1 MKTIAELQARLRQL
15 EAEIAE
21 TQKRLPA
28 HSVKPP
34 VMIDL
39 LALED
44 EYDDIM
50 KQIAVL
56 KSARRDSSEGQ
67 KA

>member
-1 MKTIAELQARLRQL
+1 MKTL
-15 EAEIAE
+15 EALEKRRRELEQEIKE
-21 TQKRLPA
+21 TKKRLPA

-50 KQIAVL
+50 KQIENIKKNV
-56 KSARRDSSEGQ
+56 ENG
-67 KA
+67 

>member
-1 MKTIAELQARLRQL
+1 MTTLEELRKKLEVLDQA
-15 EAEIAE
+15 IAE
-21 TQKRLPA
+21 TKKRLPA

-44 EYDDIM
+44 EYD
-50 KQIAVL
+50 AVL
-56 KSARRDSSEGQ
+56 KQIERLKKEDPEV
-67 KA
+67 